1 MKFMDQAIN
10 KALNGPAKVAE
21 EKPRVA
27 QATPAVSV
35 AERPAEKPVEQSAA
49 QQAPRDKETAQY
61 FAYVAETTRRADA
74 EGIKL
79 ADRAKAAKAVSP
91 ETAATYAK
99 ISERRHRA
107 VATKGGHIMDG
118 VSRASWH
125 ATRAALMHCIA
136 VEAHEAK
143 RLQEAAWK
151 AGNKREAAN
160 QAVLRRQIVERAEV
174 VMSAEQPE
182 AKKKRQT
189 KRETLPGDPAWRE
202 VVYRH
207 ATPEQRPGVAVV
219 WATGCRPAELADGVD
234 ITIEDEDG
242 TRVIHCD
249 IPGKKVTL
257 HSGQPHRRITILA
270 DSPQGRALV
279 EILDQET
286 TKTITRNAKVLNND
300 FARIR
305 ARMARK
311 EGIHWDA
318 APYTMRHQMAADAKR
333 YFRSFMG
340 EDEAKEAVAKTLG
353 HRVTRSQE
361 RYGHPRDATDSGS
374 AIVSVSATHGIKKS
388 RGEIEPQRAAAP
400 LPRSDT

>member
-1 MKFMDQAIN
+1 MRMISDAID
-10 KALNGPAKVAE
+10 KAMSGPAKVAE

-27 QATPAVSV
+27 QATPAASV
-35 AERPAEKPVEQSAA
+35 AERPAEKPAA
-49 QQAPRDKETAQY
+49 QQAPKDKQTEQY
-61 FAYVAETTRRADA
+61 YAYVAETTKRAAADKIELA
-74 EGIKL
+74 E
-79 ADRAKAAKAVSP
+79 RAKGAKAVSA

-99 ISERRHRA
+99 ISARRHKA
-107 VATKGGHIMDG
+107 AEVTGGNIMDG

-125 ATRAALMHCIA
+125 ATRAAVMHCIA

-143 RLQEAAWK
+143 ARQEAAWK
-151 AGNKREAAN
+151 AGKREE
-160 QAVLRRQIVERAEV
+160 AVKEALLRRQLVERAEA

-189 KRETLPGDPAWRE
+189 KRETLPADPAWRE

-207 ATPEQRPGVAVV
+207 ATPDQRPGVAVV
-219 WATGCRPAELADGVD
+219 WATGCRPAELADGID
-234 ITIEDEDG
+234 ITIAEEDG
-242 TRVIHCD
+242 ASVIHCD
-249 IPGKKVTL
+249 IPGRKITQ

-279 EILDQET
+279 QILAEET
-286 TKTITRNAKVLNND
+286 TRTVTRNAKVLNND

-318 APYTMRHQMAADAKR
+318 APYTMRHQMAADAKH
-333 YFRSFMG
+333 YFRSFMS
-340 EDEAKEAVAKTLG
+340 EDEAKEVVAKTLG

-361 RYGHPRDATDSGS
+361 RYGHPRDATGAGS
-374 AIVSVSATHGIKKS
+374 AIVSVSATHEIKKS